1 MHRSKQPK
9 HRQPARILSVSH
21 NWNIGQWIG
30 LSFWWHWSVSHE
42 IGNWPRGGS
51 TSPNV
56 SQDSQRSVNTFISH
70 HSTAASRQNVE
81 VEDQIQFCPK
91 PGQAGCSCCLW
102 TMGSLRWA
110 PQVSNG
116 QDKRAMGT
124 TEWPPVCYGHR
135 SFSNAGSQRTAKSG
149 LAHNA
154 AEW

>member
-1 MHRSKQPK
+1 M
-9 HRQPARILSVSH
+9 
-21 NWNIGQWIG
+21 
-30 LSFWWHWSVSHE
+30 SHE

-51 TSPNV
+51 TNV

-91 PGQAGCSCCLW
+91 PGQAACSCCLW
-102 TMGSLRWA
+102 IMGSLRWA

-124 TEWPPVCYGHR
+124 THSDHQFVMGTEVLATLDRRELQKVGWHTMQRNDKMHPGLRCQGAQCPPQLR
-135 SFSNAGSQRTAKSG
+135 SLHSKSF
-149 LAHNA
+149 
-154 AEW
+154 